1 MLALGYKASAEQ
13 FGPRRLLSYALEAE
27 AHGFDSVAV
36 SDHFQPFR
44 HTGGHAPAALPW
56 LGALAVQSDRIR
68 FGTSVSTPTLRVH
81 PSIMAQSFA
90 TIASLAPGRVW
101 LGVGTGESMN
111 EVPAL
116 GVAWPRF
123 AERLERLAEAV
134 ELMRLLWTED
144 RVSYDGTYYR
154 TANATVYDKPDRPL
168 PILIAAAGAK
178 AARFAG
184 AQGDGYITTSGKP
197 LELYTET
204 LLPALEQ
211 GARAAGRDQAAERLL
226 EVKLSYE
233 RDPVRAADECR
244 FWGALALPAE
254 SKQGIDDPLELERL
268 AEQEHVHAESRFIL
282 TGDPDELCDRVAPYV
297 DLGFRHLVFHSPA
310 PDQSRFME
318 LFAADALPRLRQR
331 FAD

>member
-68 FGTSVSTPTLRVH
+68 FGTSVSTPTLRIH

-116 GVAWPRF
+116 GIAWPRF

-134 ELMRLLWTED
+134 ELMRLLWTQD
-144 RVSYDGTYYR
+144 RVTYDGTYYR
-154 TANATVYDKPDRPL
+154 TANATVYDKPDGPL

-184 AQGDGYITTSGKP
+184 AEGDGYITTSGKP

-211 GARAAGRDQAAERLL
+211 GARDAGRDPAAQERLL
-226 EVKLSYE
+226 EVKLSYDHDRE
-233 RDPVRAADECR
+233 RAIEDCR
-244 FWGALALPAE
+244 FWAALALPAE
-254 SKQGIDDPLELERL
+254 SKQGVDDPLELERL
-268 AEQEHVHAESRFIL
+268 AAREHVQAESRFIV
-282 TGDPDELCDRVAPYV
+282 TGDPAEVADQVAPYV
-297 DLGFRHLVFHSPA
+297 ELGFRHLVFHSPA
-310 PDQSRFME
+310 DDQSRFLQ
-318 LFAADALPRLRQR
+318 LFADEVAPVLRDR
-331 FAD
+331 FG

>member
-13 FGPRRLLSYALEAE
+13 FGPRQLLSYALEAE

-56 LGALAVQSDRIR
+56 LGALAVQSERIR

-116 GVAWPRF
+116 GIAWPRF

-144 RVSYDGTYYR
+144 RVTYDGAYYR
-154 TANATVYDKPDRPL
+154 TANATVYDKPDRP
-168 PILIAAAGAK
+168 
-178 AARFAG
+178 
-184 AQGDGYITTSGKP
+184 
-197 LELYTET
+197 
-204 LLPALEQ
+204 
-211 GARAAGRDQAAERLL
+211 
-226 EVKLSYE
+226 
-233 RDPVRAADECR
+233 AADPDR
-244 FWGALALPAE
+244 GRRRQGRPFRRARRATATSPPA
-254 SKQGIDDPLELERL
+254 
-268 AEQEHVHAESRFIL
+268 ASRSSS
-282 TGDPDELCDRVAPYV
+282 TPRRCCPRWSRAPAM
-297 DLGFRHLVFHSPA
+297 PA
-310 PDQSRFME
+310 ATRPPSACSR
-318 LFAADALPRLRQR
+318 
-331 FAD
+331 